1 MTDIDAAPLRLHLV
15 RHGETE
21 WSVSRQ
27 HTGRTD
33 IPLTARGEDE
43 ARQLAPRLR
52 TVKFSRI
59 FTSPLQRARQTCE
72 LAGLNASAEIL
83 EDLAE
88 WNYGDYEGLRTAD
101 ILGMRADWA
110 IFRDGCPGGESAA
123 EIGARVDRCIA
134 YLRTLHGNVAL
145 FTHGHLGCVLATRWI
160 GLPLIEAQHFPL
172 ATASLSI
179 LADDPHHP
187 GVPVI
192 AMWNASSEAG
202 A

>member
-1 MTDIDAAPLRLHLV
+1 MSTTPLQIYLI

-43 ARQLAPRLR
+43 ARNLVPQLR
-52 TVKFSRI
+52 TVKFSQV
-59 FTSPLQRARQTCE
+59 FTSPLQRARHTCE
-72 LAGLNASAEIL
+72 LAGLGSAAQTL

-88 WNYGDYEGLRTAD
+88 WDYGDYEGLRTAD
-101 ILGMRADWA
+101 IHKVHADWN

-123 EIGARVDRCIA
+123 QIGARADRCIA
-134 YLRTLHGNVAL
+134 CLRTLHGNVAL

-179 LADDPHHP
+179 LADDPHHR
-187 GVPVI
+187 GVPI
-192 AMWNASSEAG
+192 MAMWNARPGTG